1 MGICKIL
8 IQTQADCPVRACLN
22 HCCLHLERQSAG
34 EKKKNNP
41 RFGIHIL
48 IMPFRS

>member
-1 MGICKIL
+1 MGI
-8 IQTQADCPVRACLN
+8 VRTFRIKTYISN
-22 HCCLHLERQSAG
+22 TFSEFKKKKKKKKRQSAG